1 MKVSTISIDLAKNVF
16 QLLGMD
22 KHAKQVFSKRLNRAQ
37 LSEFMSQQPV
47 CDVVF
52 EACYSSHYWGRKFL
66 AMGHSVKLI
75 PAQHV
80 TPFVR
85 GSKNDKNDS
94 MAIYEA
100 SFRPNIRFV
109 PIKTEAQQEIL
120 LLHRVRERLV
130 KQKTAC
136 TNQIRGVLVDFG
148 ICFAQG
154 HKAFERAMWDIIG
167 DASQRPIIKLM
178 ANDFMEEYQ
187 NVNTRLDR
195 INSLLK
201 KMVERDPNGRI
212 LLSIPGIGPIIA
224 SAFVASIGAGQF
236 FNSAKELAV
245 WLGLTPKQFAS
256 GNKSVNGGITK
267 RGDCYLRK
275 QLIHGARTVV
285 SHASKKQD
293 DLNQWIT
300 QLRSRKSICTTVVA
314 TAHRLARLMWTLLHK
329 QVLYTP
335 QYGTYQGSINHEAN

>member
-1 MKVSTISIDLAKNVF
+1 MKVTTIAIDLAKNVF
-16 QLLGMD
+16 QVLGMD
-22 KHAKQVFSKRLNRAQ
+22 CHAKQVFNKRLNRTQ
-37 LSEFMSQQPV
+37 LTEFMLQQPN

-66 AMGHSVKLI
+66 AMGHNVKLI

-85 GSKNDKNDS
+85 GSKNDNNDTL
-94 MAIYEA
+94 AIYEA

-109 PIKTEAQQEIL
+109 PVKTEEQQEIL
-120 LLHRVRERLV
+120 MLHRVRERLV
-130 KQKTAC
+130 KEKTAC

-154 HKAFERAMWDIIG
+154 YKAFEVAMWDIIN

-178 ANDFMEEYQ
+178 ANNFWDEYQ
-187 NVNTRLDR
+187 SVNTRLDR
-195 INSLLK
+195 INTLIK
-201 KMVERDPNGRI
+201 KLVERDPNGKI
-212 LLSIPGIGPIIA
+212 LLSIPGVGPIIA
-224 SAFVASIGAGQF
+224 SAFVASIGKGQA
-236 FNSAKELAV
+236 FNTAKELGV

-256 GNKSVNGGITK
+256 GHRSVNGSITK
-267 RGDCYLRK
+267 RGNGYLRK

-293 DLNQWIT
+293 DLNIWIM
-300 QLRSRKSICTTVVA
+300 QLRSRKSICSTVVA
-314 TAHRLARLMWTLLHK
+314 TAHRLARLIWILLQK
-329 QVLYTP
+329 QVPYAP
-335 QYGTYQGSINHEAN
+335 QYAAHQGLNHGTC

>member
-22 KHAKQVFSKRLNRAQ
+22 EHAKQVFSKRLNRAQ

-66 AMGHSVKLI
+66 AMGHRVKLI

-85 GSKNDKNDS
+85 GSKNDKNDA

-100 SFRPNIRFV
+100 SFRPSIRFV

-120 LLHRVRERLV
+120 MLHRVRERLV
-130 KQKTAC
+130 KQRTAC

-148 ICFAQG
+148 ICFPQG
-154 HKAFERAMWDIIG
+154 HSAFERAMWDIIS
-167 DASQRPIIKLM
+167 DESQRPIIKLM
-178 ANDFMEEYQ
+178 ANDFWDEYQ
-187 NVNTRLDR
+187 TVSTRLER
-195 INSLLK
+195 INRLIKQL
-201 KMVERDPNGRI
+201 VEQDPNGKI
-212 LLSIPGIGPIIA
+212 LLSIPGVGPIIA
-224 SAFVASIGAGQF
+224 SAFAASIGAGQA
-236 FNSAKELAV
+236 FNNPKELAV

-285 SHASKKQD
+285 SHASKKND

-300 QLRSRKSICTTVVA
+300 QLRSRKSICTAVVA
-314 TAHRLARLMWTLLHK
+314 TAHRLARLMWILLHK
-329 QVLYTP
+329 QVLYAP
-335 QYGTYQGSINHEAN
+335 QYGTYQGLSHETD

>member
-22 KHAKQVFSKRLNRAQ
+22 KHAKQVFSKRLNRTQ

-66 AMGHSVKLI
+66 AMGHNVKLI

-85 GSKNDKNDS
+85 GSKNDKNDA

-100 SFRPNIRFV
+100 NFRPNIRFV

-120 LLHRVRERLV
+120 MLHRVRERLV
-130 KQKTAC
+130 KQRTAC

-148 ICFAQG
+148 ICFPQG
-154 HKAFERAMWDIIG
+154 HSAFERAMWDIIN
-167 DASQRPIIKLM
+167 DESQRPIIKLM
-178 ANDFMEEYQ
+178 ANDFWDEYQ
-187 NVNTRLDR
+187 TVSTRLDR
-195 INSLLK
+195 INRLIKQL
-201 KMVERDPNGRI
+201 VEQDPNGKI
-212 LLSIPGIGPIIA
+212 LLSIPGVGPIIA
-224 SAFVASIGAGQF
+224 SAFAAAIGAGQA

-245 WLGLTPKQFAS
+245 WLGLTPQQFAS
-256 GNKSVNGGITK
+256 GNKSINGSITK
-267 RGDCYLRK
+267 RGDGYLRK

-285 SHASKKQD
+285 SHASKKND

-300 QLRSRKSICTTVVA
+300 QLRNRKSICTTVVA
-314 TAHRLARLMWTLLHK
+314 TAHRLARLMWILLHK
-329 QVLYTP
+329 QVPYAP
-335 QYGTYQGSINHEAN
+335 QYGAYQGISHEAN

>member
-22 KHAKQVFSKRLNRAQ
+22 KHAKQVFSKCLNRAQ

-120 LLHRVRERLV
+120 LLHRVRECLV

-178 ANDFMEEYQ
+178 ANGFMEEYQ

-236 FNSAKELAV
+236 FN
-245 WLGLTPKQFAS
+245 
-256 GNKSVNGGITK
+256 
-267 RGDCYLRK
+267 
-275 QLIHGARTVV
+275 
-285 SHASKKQD
+285 
-293 DLNQWIT
+293 
-300 QLRSRKSICTTVVA
+300 
-314 TAHRLARLMWTLLHK
+314 
-329 QVLYTP
+329 
-335 QYGTYQGSINHEAN
+335 

>member
-1 MKVSTISIDLAKNVF
+1 MKVSTIAIDLAKNVF
-16 QLLGMD
+16 QVLGMD

-66 AMGHSVKLI
+66 TMGHSVKLI

-85 GSKNDKNDS
+85 GSKNDKNDA

-100 SFRPNIRFV
+100 SFRPNLRFV
-109 PIKTEAQQEIL
+109 PVKTEAQQEIL
-120 LLHRVRERLV
+120 MLHRVRERLV
-130 KQKTAC
+130 KQRTAC

-148 ICFAQG
+148 IYIPQG
-154 HKAFERAMWDIIG
+154 HSAFERAMWNIINDG
-167 DASQRPIIKLM
+167 AQRPIIKLM
-178 ANDFMEEYQ
+178 ANDFWDEYQ
-187 NVNTRLDR
+187 TVSTRLDR
-195 INSLLK
+195 INHLIKQL
-201 KMVERDPNGRI
+201 VECDPNGRV
-212 LLSIPGIGPIIA
+212 LLSIPGVGPIIA
-224 SAFVASIGAGQF
+224 SAFVASIGAGQA
-236 FNSAKELAV
+236 FNSPKELAV

-267 RGDCYLRK
+267 RGDGYLRK

-285 SHASKKQD
+285 SHASKKND

-314 TAHRLARLMWTLLHK
+314 TAHRLARLMWILLQK
-329 QVLYTP
+329 QVPYAP
-335 QYGTYQGSINHEAN
+335 QYGAYQGMSNEHD